1 MRYRICKTFTVESGH
16 MLSKHPER
24 CRFLHGHTRQ
34 IEVVLSSEQLDA
46 NDMVCDFKTIKLAI
60 SDYIDQY
67 DHAMAV
73 NTADPMYPLLKERG
87 QRLVEFKDEDP
98 TTEVL
103 ARSIFEHVASV
114 IERGDVYSADSSE
127 SGCPSSNSAPADSD
141 GVEDASENRGYRFPA
156 GLRLDRIR
164 VWETPSSWAEY
175 GRD

>member
-34 IEVVLSSEQLDA
+34 IEVVLSSERLDER
-46 NDMVCDFKTIKLAI
+46 DMVCDFKTIKLAI
-60 SDYIDQY
+60 GDYLDQF

-73 NTADPMYPLLKERG
+73 NTQDPMCAVLKAQG
-87 QRLVEFKDEDP
+87 QRLVEFENEDP

-103 ARSIFEHVASV
+103 ARAIFEHVAAA
-114 IERGDVYSADSSE
+114 IARGETYVSRRDGE
-127 SGCPSSNSAPADSD
+127 SPAAAAAAPPA
-141 GVEDASENRGYRFPA
+141 AAAYRFPP
-156 GLRLDRIR
+156 GLRLDRVR

-175 GRD
+175 GRE